1 MISGSMQFVS
11 DGEMSEAKKY
21 VRDFVGLNDEEFNKF
36 SNEDLLKLVQVKL
49 KSKME
54 DNPNEMKTLFY
65 PDKVLREKSEPVS
78 DFSDLLKTF
87 ARHLLIHCRR
97 HGGLAMAA
105 PQVGLCYRI
114 IVVDTD
120 LLDHAYRTSYNKLNY
135 PQQMFNPE
143 IINPTGKIRYK
154 EGCLSCPG
162 AYAWVNRYDAFTLKY
177 QTPEGEPKTIDI
189 KCSIGDPFGIVVQ
202 HEVDHLNGVL
212 FIDNLDFIEKNKV
225 IKGMNKFREKK

>member
-1 MISGSMQFVS
+1 MISGSMNFVN

-21 VRDFVGLNDEEFNKF
+21 VRDFVGLSDEEFNKF
-36 SNEDLLKLVQVKL
+36 SNEDLLKFVQVKL
-49 KSKME
+49 KSKMD

-65 PDKVLREKSEPVS
+65 PDKILREKSEPVTE
-78 DFSDLLKTF
+78 FTDLLKTF

-105 PQVGLCYRI
+105 PQVGLLYRI

-120 LLDHAYRTSYNKLNY
+120 LLDHVYKTSYNKLSY

-177 QTPEGEPKTIDI
+177 QTDEGVSKTIDI
-189 KCSIGDPFGIVVQ
+189 KCAIGDPFGIVVQ
-202 HEVDHLNGVL
+202 HEIDHLNGTL
-212 FIDNLDFIEKNKV
+212 FIDKLDFIEKNKV